1 MCSNNSKDDILKL
14 CASLS
19 SKYKKPQRLIEN
31 PILREDEYAAVKA
44 LEISYITDI
53 DISSISPPVCLIWEE
68 LIHDAKKHFLV
79 AVIWNFLSKKEIG
92 SICLD
97 FFLEVM
103 SVERNPDLFWNTW
116 EKMPSDIIRLTLDWI
131 DYYQKEAL
139 PNDRLDM
146 DIDALQKAKSSLHK
160 LYLGEISRAIICL

>member
-68 LIHDAKKHFLV
+68 LIHDAKKAFPCCSNMELFV
-79 AVIWNFLSKKEIG
+79 KKRNWVN
-92 SICLD
+92 LPR
-97 FFLEVM
+97 FFFRSNVCGKKSRFILEYLGK
-103 SVERNPDLFWNTW
+103 NAFGH
-116 EKMPSDIIRLTLDWI
+116 
-131 DYYQKEAL
+131 YQAYF
-139 PNDRLDM
+139 RLD
-146 DIDALQKAKSSLHK
+146 
-160 LYLGEISRAIICL
+160 